1 MFPVTRIFPG
11 KRRMED
17 NRIISGSEKKPYSG
31 IYSGIFSKT
40 SPIEQ
45 CNR

>member
-11 KRRMED
+11 KRRMVD

-31 IYSGIFSKT
+31 IHSGIFQQNFT
-40 SPIEQ
+40 
-45 CNR
+45 N